1 MTPRFTGKVVL
12 VTGAGHGIG
21 LAIAQR
27 FAAEG
32 ASVAVNDSSED
43 RAREAAATIPQ
54 ALPLAADVSNK
65 AQVDAMFD
73 ALLARFGTIDVLV
86 NNAGDIYAARHF
98 LEGDEAW
105 WDHVLGVN
113 LKGAFL
119 CSLRAAHVMA
129 RKGSGNIIHMSSGGA
144 TRAHRGNVAYDA
156 SKGGIEAMTR
166 AMALDLAP
174 YNVRVNAI
182 VPGLIR
188 TYDIDDALAAE
199 RGQVVPMGRLGDAE
213 GTCRPHR
220 VSCERRC
227 PLHDRHVSDSG
238 WRSVG
243 AATLHAARYVSAQPF
258 SAIREIRADRLS
270 ARALRHPLRAS
281 RDARCLAASGFA
293 HGLRVDIDV
302 LPRIAN
308 QAHAAQAIHLEGHD
322 LARCSHKFRDSVV
335 RERCH
340 ARRAFRRRV
349 SQIAGQLQQEPA

>member
-1 MTPRFTGKVVL
+1 MNSRFAGKVVL

-27 FAAEG
+27 FASEG
-32 ASVAVNDSSED
+32 ALVAINDLSED
-43 RAREAAATIPQ
+43 RAREAATSIPQ
-54 ALPLAADVSNK
+54 SLPIAADVSSK
-65 AQVDAMFD
+65 SQVEAMFD

-129 RKGSGNIIHMSSGGA
+129 RKGAGNIIHMSSGGA

-188 TYDIDDALAAE
+188 TYDIEDATAAE
-199 RGQVVPMGRLGDAE
+199 RGLVVPMGRLGDPEELAGPTVFLASDDARYMT
-213 GTCRPHR
+213 GTCLTVDGGVLVQQR
-220 VSCERRC
+220 ST
-227 PLHDRHVSDSG
+227 PLD
-238 WRSVG
+238 
-243 AATLHAARYVSAQPF
+243 TFP
-258 SAIREIRADRLS
+258 LS
-270 ARALRHPLRAS
+270 R
-281 RDARCLAASGFA
+281 F
-293 HGLRVDIDV
+293 
-302 LPRIAN
+302 PRI
-308 QAHAAQAIHLEGHD
+308 
-322 LARCSHKFRDSVV
+322 
-335 RERCH
+335 
-340 ARRAFRRRV
+340 
-349 SQIAGQLQQEPA
+349 